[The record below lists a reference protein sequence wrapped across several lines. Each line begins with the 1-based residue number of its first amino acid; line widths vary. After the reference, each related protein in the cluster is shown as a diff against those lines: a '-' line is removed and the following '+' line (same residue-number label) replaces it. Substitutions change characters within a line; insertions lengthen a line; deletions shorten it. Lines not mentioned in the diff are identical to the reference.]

1 MDYRASLLPL
11 SAATQTAAPANAPS
25 MQLRIRSEDL
35 LRGCRELVIEHHGA
49 EYRLLRTRNDRLIL
63 NK

>member
-11 SAATQTAAPANAPS
+11 SSAPQSAVPTNSPS
-25 MQLRIRSEDL
+25 MQLRIRSEEL

>member
-1 MDYRASLLPL
+1 MEHRASLLPF
-11 SAATQTAAPANAPS
+11 AAASSTPTPRHAPGV
-25 MQLRIRSEDL
+25 QLRVRSEDL